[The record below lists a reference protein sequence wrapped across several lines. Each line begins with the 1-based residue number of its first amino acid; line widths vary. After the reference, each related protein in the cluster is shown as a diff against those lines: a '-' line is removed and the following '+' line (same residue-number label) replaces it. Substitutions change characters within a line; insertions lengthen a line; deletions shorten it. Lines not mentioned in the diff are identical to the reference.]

1 MEDKSFLGKIDSK
14 YILKVITSY
23 IKDENFV
30 LKLIRNSNHFQK
42 LFDLELTNY
51 QEKYF
56 EKRIYYESYLYS
68 YEPLKDTN
76 LLKKN

>member
-1 MEDKSFLGKIDSK
+1 MEDKFFLDKIESK

-30 LKLIRNSNHFQK
+30 LKLISNSKHFQK
-42 LFDLELTNY
+42 LFDIELTDY

-56 EKRIYYESYLYS
+56 EKRILALVYIMNLTFIVLYL
-68 YEPLKDTN
+68 
-76 LLKKN
+76 